1 MAKKLESLAKRYGSD
16 NNGNHNTSSSG
27 TAATADVNLVATAPK
42 Q

>member
-16 NNGNHNTSSSG
+16 NNGNNNISSG
-27 TAATADVNLVATAPK
+27 GTATADVNLAATAPK